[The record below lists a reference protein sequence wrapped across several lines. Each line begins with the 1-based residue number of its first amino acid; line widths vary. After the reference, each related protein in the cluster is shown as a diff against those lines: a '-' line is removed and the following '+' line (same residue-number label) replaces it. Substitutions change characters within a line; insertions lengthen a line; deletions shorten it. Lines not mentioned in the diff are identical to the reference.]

1 MNAALNGTSHGECRN
16 LWDLL
21 SKNSFVGALVSGL
34 LILLV
39 GWLTNLAVK
48 KYRANRVYN
57 ILQKGLSEKSKSF
70 LPTAY
75 LASKSGYTQSQVESL
90 CSHHK
95 KIIRNEKELETWRI
109 E

>member
-1 MNAALNGTSHGECRN
+1 MEKVKV

-21 SKNSFVGALVSGL
+21 SKNSFIGALVSGL

-39 GWLTNLAVK
+39 GWIINFVVK
-48 KYRANRVYN
+48 RHRAKRVYK
-57 ILQKGLSEKSKSF
+57 ILQKGLFEKNKSF
-70 LPTAY
+70 LPTSY

-95 KIIRNEKELETWRI
+95 KIVRNEKELETWRI
-109 E
+109 K